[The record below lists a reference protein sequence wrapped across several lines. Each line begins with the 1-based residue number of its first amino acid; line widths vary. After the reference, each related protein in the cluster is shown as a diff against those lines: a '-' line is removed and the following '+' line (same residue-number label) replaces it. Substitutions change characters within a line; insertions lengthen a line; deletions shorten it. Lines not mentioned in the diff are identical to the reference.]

1 MSLSLHHIALRTR
14 DVSGLARFYREVF
27 ELTVAREQP
36 GYSVWLALDGAVLM
50 IEARAP
56 GEPDVPPNSMDLTAL
71 RVTPDGRERVRET
84 LRQMGV
90 SLEGETAYT
99 TYFRDPDG
107 RRVGVSTYALT

>member
-1 MSLSLHHIALRTR
+1 MTLSLHHIALRTP
-14 DVSGLARFYREVF
+14 DVTGLARFYREVF

-56 GEPDVPPNSMDLTAL
+56 DEPAVPSHSMELMAF
-71 RVTPDGRERVRET
+71 RVTAEGRARVRET
-84 LRQMGV
+84 LSQMGV
-90 SLEGETAYT
+90 SLDGETAYT

-107 RRVGVSTYALT
+107 RRVGVSTYALP